1 MRFFG
6 RKKRQLVKLLVV
18 EDEPLVAFDT
28 EHVLTDADYEV
39 VATVD
44 RVSKAVTLIDGGAGI
59 DLVLADVRLA
69 DGSGV
74 DVARAAHARDIPVL
88 FVTGTPPDGV
98 EQLADG
104 LLMKPYGSREL
115 LGAIDA
121 IEERRAGKAPGRLP
135 SGFRLFTRT
144 GSSGPVAP
152 DGQAL

>member
-18 EDEPLVAFDT
+18 EDEPLVAFDN

-44 RVSKAVTLIDGGAGI
+44 RVSKAVTLIESGAAI

-69 DGSGV
+69 DGSGL

-88 FVTGTPPDGV
+88 FITGTPPDGA
-98 EQLADG
+98 EDLAEG
-104 LLMKPYGSREL
+104 ILMKPYGPREL
-115 LGAIDA
+115 LGAIDV
-121 IEERRAGKAPGRLP
+121 IEERRAGKPPSRLP
-135 SGFRLFTRT
+135 SGFRLFAR
-144 GSSGPVAP
+144 A
-152 DGQAL
+152 